1 MAAQLYWAVWL
12 PESPD
17 GSECMNSE
25 FLATIIPMLMRGLK
39 VTMQVALIGIA
50 LGFVLG
56 SLSGYALQSKNKI
69 ARGIAN
75 IYVWI
80 IRGTPIVVQA
90 LYVFFAVPA
99 LVTLI
104 KGERFTI
111 DCVTAGIIVIT
122 LNAGAFISELV
133 KGALES
139 VELGQR
145 EAGLAL
151 GLTKG
156 QILWHVV
163 IPPAFKSMIPG
174 LFNQFII
181 SVKDT
186 ALLSVITVNDITRQT
201 QNYVARTY
209 NTLPAYTA
217 CALFYLILLSLLMII
232 QKIVESRVK
241 S

>member
-1 MAAQLYWAVWL
+1 
-12 PESPD
+12 
-17 GSECMNSE
+17 MNME
-25 FLATIIPMLMRGLK
+25 FLSIILPMLFRGLK
-39 VTMQVALIGIA
+39 VTMQIAVIGIL

-56 SLSGYALQSKNKI
+56 SFSGYALQCQNKI

-75 IYVWI
+75 IYIWI
-80 IRGTPIVVQA
+80 IRGTPLVVQA
-90 LYVFFAVPA
+90 LYVYFAIPA

-104 KGERFTI
+104 TGERFIISSTL
-111 DCVTAGIIVIT
+111 AGIIVIT
-122 LNAGAFISELV
+122 LNAGAFISAIV
-133 KGALES
+133 KGALEG
-139 VELGQR
+139 VDIGQK
-145 EAGLAL
+145 EAGCAL

-156 QILWHVV
+156 QILLHII

-186 ALLSVITVNDITRQT
+186 ALLSMISVNDITRQT

-217 CALFYLILLSLLMII
+217 CAVFYLILLSVLMIL
-232 QKIVESRVK
+232 QKVVENRIK
-241 S
+241 K

>member
-1 MAAQLYWAVWL
+1 M
-12 PESPD
+12 SI
-17 GSECMNSE
+17 E
-25 FLATIIPMLMRGLK
+25 FLSIILPMLFRGLK
-39 VTMQVALIGIA
+39 VTMEVAVIGIL

-56 SLSGYALQSKNKI
+56 SITGYALQCSNKI
-69 ARGIAN
+69 AAGIAN
-75 IYVWI
+75 IYIWI

-90 LYVFFAVPA
+90 LYMYFAVPA
-99 LVTLI
+99 IVTTI

-111 DCVTAGIIVIT
+111 DSVVAGVVVIT
-122 LNAGAFISELV
+122 LNSGAFISAIV
-133 KGALES
+133 KGALEG
-139 VELGQR
+139 VDAGQK
-145 EAGLAL
+145 EAGMAL

-156 QILWHVV
+156 QILLHIV

-186 ALLSVITVNDITRQT
+186 ALLSIISVDDITRQT

-217 CALFYLILLSLLMII
+217 CAIFYLILLSVLMIL
-232 QKIVESRVK
+232 QRVVEIRIK
-241 S
+241 K